1 MHAAP
6 TRAPAL
12 PVFPLAA
19 LPFESVPTSTTEFL
33 FAKKP
38 HWGLDG
44 KVPIW
49 EPRFLYANHQTPLGL
64 PVSSYDSG
72 RRSRC
77 TGKERDAETGLDY
90 FGARYFSGAQGR
102 FITPDWSE
110 DPYALPYA
118 NLSNPQSLNLYAYA
132 QNNPLSRRDE
142 DGHVTCDPDS
152 TTWGPNGV
160 TVTAGAC
167 HLDLLDY
174 LRLSKQALQA
184 SLRLS
189 QQGTQQFLN
198 NIVNNATLAVLSAIV
213 PPPCGCEDD
222 DKSNQGK
229 SSSGKAAKIE
239 RDASG
244 KVHGEIRD
252 LRRSALRM
260 DREELKDAAHE
271 LNESIKTREQEQ
283 LRLGEDPAHRLRIEE
298 ERDLLRTIDKK
309 LSGS

>member
-1 MHAAP
+1 MLAAP

-19 LPFESVPTSTTEFL
+19 LPFASVPTSTTEFL

-49 EPRFLYANHQTPLGL
+49 EPRFLYANRQTPLGL
-64 PVSSYDSG
+64 PVCSYDSG

>member
-1 MHAAP
+1 MRGAAY
-6 TRAPAL
+6 
-12 PVFPLAA
+12 F
-19 LPFESVPTSTTEFL
+19 S
-33 FAKKP
+33 
-38 HWGLDG
+38 
-44 KVPIW
+44 
-49 EPRFLYANHQTPLGL
+49 
-64 PVSSYDSG
+64 DSG
-72 RRSRC
+72 DSVFAVGQFRGTLSSGNS
-77 TGKERDAETGLDY
+77 GKQRDAETGLDY